1 MIKLIMAVVLFLVSA
16 CGDTVYADDIK
27 ADMGLN
33 EAPLMNTTTNAVWAK
48 RALIKMG
55 NNPRGDAT
63 PTWWMPANAE
73 LKSAKPW
80 NVIVPW
86 FVIYPGVDHKAT
98 NVRVKVYKISIL
110 MLLKSTNEWKKINTG
125 DGKPGWASNYKFN
138 LGAKVSKAEPR
149 VESDGQ
155 LSYKLTEA
163 FNPIHGSKSRY
174 NLHANGIDP
183 ADIAGVRVSAKT
195 QLILDDPMGV
205 DDRAVAQILFS
216 IGADYYPA
224 MTTTLADIYPMKSF
238 PGVGGSRFGIVGA
251 QPRIHYFST
260 RG

>member
-1 MIKLIMAVVLFLVSA
+1 LWEVL
-16 CGDTVYADDIK
+16 
-27 ADMGLN
+27 
-33 EAPLMNTTTNAVWAK
+33 
-48 RALIKMG
+48 
-55 NNPRGDAT
+55 
-63 PTWWMPANAE
+63 
-73 LKSAKPW
+73 
-80 NVIVPW
+80 VPW
-86 FVIYPGVDHKAT
+86 FVIYPGVDHKAA
-98 NVRVKVYKISIL
+98 NFRVKVSEIEVVMRI
-110 MLLKSTNEWKKINTG
+110 KSTGELKKIDTG
-125 DGKPGWASNYKFN
+125 DGKPGWAANYKFN
-138 LGAKVSKAEPR
+138 LGAKIGKAEPR

-174 NLHANGIDP
+174 DLRANGIDP
-183 ADIAGVRVSAKT
+183 ADIASVQVSAKT

-224 MTTTLADIYPMKSF
+224 MTTTLADLYPMKSF